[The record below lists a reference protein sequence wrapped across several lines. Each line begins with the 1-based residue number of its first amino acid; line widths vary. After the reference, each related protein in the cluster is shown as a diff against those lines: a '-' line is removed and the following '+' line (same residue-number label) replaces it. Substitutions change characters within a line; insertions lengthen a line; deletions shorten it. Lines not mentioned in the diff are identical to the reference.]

1 MFPISRVF
9 AARRG
14 ARGQLSSRAFGWNC
28 SLRRAWNWGDT
39 VALLRSREHIY
50 IGARLALAA
59 PAVIHAPV
67 MMPLLDVLQTC
78 RSCRFCQ
85 LYCWAYAFL
94 PQSIDAEIASVV
106 LIFTSQGLEP
116 DFCVASADL

>member
-9 AARRG
+9 AARRS
-14 ARGQLSSRAFGWNC
+14 ARGQLSSRAFGWNL

-39 VALLRSREHIY
+39 VALVAIAIVIY

-59 PAVIHAPV
+59 LAVIHAPV

-78 RSCRFCQ
+78 RSYRFCQ
-85 LYCWAYAFL
+85 LYC
-94 PQSIDAEIASVV
+94 
-106 LIFTSQGLEP
+106 
-116 DFCVASADL
+116 